1 MEFNSLTGCLR
12 ELNLTC
18 QVLSKPF
25 SQGDIT
31 ITATADTPI
40 DQLKEFKE
48 SHIQPLWHVIVLNLL
63 TTCWY
68 APFWLFKNYRDL
80 RRRSSESPSL
90 GYTLKPLSINEAAAL
105 TWNKKINPFIWTIVS
120 LLPYVG
126 PVALAFFCK
135 TIAQLYPK
143 SDSPVRKHPLIAGIA
158 IGLLIFA
165 TLSCGRLPDPYYFLY
180 LTATIPM
187 CVCQLWLNKYW
198 ESVEPEKLLVRQ
210 SFSSIELVLLIF
222 GICLV
227 GMHIVQ
233 HFFIGK

>member
-1 MEFNSLTGCLR
+1 MEFDSLAGCLR

-31 ITATADTPI
+31 ITATAETQI

-68 APFWLFKNYRDL
+68 APFWLYKNYRDL
-80 RRRSSESPSL
+80 RRRSTESPSL
-90 GYTLKPLSINEAAAL
+90 GYTLNPLSINEAATL
-105 TWNKKINPFIWTIVS
+105 RWNKKIHPFFWTLLSFVPFI
-120 LLPYVG
+120 G
-126 PVALAFFCK
+126 PVAIAFFCK
-135 TIAQLYPK
+135 TIAQLYPNT
-143 SDSPVRKHPLIAGIA
+143 DSPIRKHPATAGITVA
-158 IGLLIFA
+158 ALIFL
-165 TLSCGRLPDPYYFLY
+165 TLSCGRLPDPLLFLY
-180 LTATIPM
+180 LTVIIPM
-187 CVCQLWLNKYW
+187 CLCQHWLNAYW
-198 ESVEPEKLLVRQ
+198 KSVEPEKLLVRQ

-227 GMHIVQ
+227 GMHILS
-233 HFFIGK
+233 HFFISK